1 MLLFYQT
8 SNVCNDTYKSYILAK
23 RVISMKMA
31 KDMAFM
37 ALGAGAVLAYQ
48 KYNKPVKKQV
58 HKIAK
63 DMEHNVKNIARQ
75 TNDKLE
81 DMM

>member
-1 MLLFYQT
+1 
-8 SNVCNDTYKSYILAK
+8 
-23 RVISMKMA
+23 MKMA

-48 KYNKPVKKQV
+48 KYNEPVKKQV
-58 HKIAK
+58 NKVAK
-63 DMEHNVKNIARQ
+63 DMEHSMKQVTKKA
-75 TNDKLE
+75 NDKLE

>member
-1 MLLFYQT
+1 
-8 SNVCNDTYKSYILAK
+8 
-23 RVISMKMA
+23 MKYG
-31 KDMAFM
+31 KDAALV

-48 KYNKPVKKQV
+48 RYNKPVMNKVEKMVDKTVKK
-58 HKIAK
+58 
-63 DMEHNVKNIARQ
+63 

>member
-1 MLLFYQT
+1 M
-8 SNVCNDTYKSYILAK
+8 SYVLAK

-48 KYNKPVKKQV
+48 KYKEPVKKQV
-58 HKIAK
+58 NKVAK
-63 DMEHNVKNIARQ
+63 DMEKSMQQVTKKA
-75 TNDKLE
+75 NDKLE